1 MIVKLSKILNV
12 EMCPDLLGPVVVLLS
27 QRFVFQVVVET
38 VDGRQSS
45 LVEFG
50 SVGHVGF
57 MDIHLSQKPSRDLP
71 SIWWFRRNFLFRF

>member
-1 MIVKLSKILNV
+1 MIVKLSQILNV
-12 EMCPDLLGPVVVLLS
+12 EMRPDLLGPVVVLLS

-50 SVGHVGF
+50 SVGHVGVWIYTF
-57 MDIHLSQKPSRDLP
+57 SQKPSRGLP
-71 SIWWFRRNFLFRF
+71 SI